1 MFCLERVLLSFAFL
15 PDTIDC
21 FIPVNGEKATTLF
34 FSKARDRAR
43 TLLVDGDAGNHGLLC
58 FEVFVQD
65 GKNKRTKI
73 CSAIF
78 CSSVL
83 LLLGIYEGSYLF
95 GSWLGF
101 YGWKYHLSWCVN
113 DALRFRTDTLFA
125 QFPLSVE
132 ECGFSSGWWEILML
146 WGRLVCVRWYRLN
159 GRWLWGSP
167 I

>member
-43 TLLVDGDAGNHGLLC
+43 TLLVDGDAGNHCLLC

-65 GKNKRTKI
+65 GENKRTKI

-83 LLLGIYEGSYLF
+83 LLLDIYEGSYLF
-95 GSWLGF
+95 GS
-101 YGWKYHLSWCVN
+101 
-113 DALRFRTDTLFA
+113 
-125 QFPLSVE
+125 
-132 ECGFSSGWWEILML
+132 
-146 WGRLVCVRWYRLN
+146 
-159 GRWLWGSP
+159 
-167 I
+167 